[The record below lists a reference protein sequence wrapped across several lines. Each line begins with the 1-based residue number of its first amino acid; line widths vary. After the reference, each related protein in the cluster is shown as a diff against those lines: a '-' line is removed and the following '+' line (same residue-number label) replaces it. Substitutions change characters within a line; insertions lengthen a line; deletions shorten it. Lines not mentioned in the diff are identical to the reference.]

1 MRIISREIRLM
12 YLFCLLLNW
21 YSVGS
26 GGGILPCPLGGM
38 PMGAL
43 GGMLPGSLVGVGM
56 SGEDCSVIL
65 SCRSGELELIRLRGE
80 DS

>member
-1 MRIISREIRLM
+1 MRMISREIRLM

-38 PMGAL
+38 PIGAL
-43 GGMLPGSLVGVGM
+43 GGMLPGSLGGVGM
-56 SGEDCSVIL
+56 SGEDCWL
-65 SCRSGELELIRLRGE
+65 EMSCRSGEVELIRLRSE